1 MAQDVVPD
9 DDVALADVRTADIE
23 AADDPPAEA
32 QGRMRRSLSWPK
44 VLALVLAFSFLAGV
58 VGWYVGRGQ
67 PPGTGSVDAGALLD
81 MAAHHEQAIH
91 MANLELQDGDD
102 LYVRLFAQEVLATQS
117 YELGIIDTILDDWGY
132 DRSDRPSDSMAW
144 MGTPVPQEDMP
155 GMATPEQLAE
165 LRDATGQ
172 DTDELFLELMAE
184 HHRGAIHMASY
195 AARNADDPQVVAL
208 TTRIA
213 QNQAVEINEFIRI
226 AEQQGLTVD
235 IEPATVPDID

>member
-1 MAQDVVPD
+1 MAHDVVPD
-9 DDVALADVRTADIE
+9 DDVATDDVEHEDG
-23 AADDPPAEA
+23 PPLEVE
-32 QGRMRRSLSWPK
+32 GRVRRSLSWPK
-44 VLALVLAFSFLAGV
+44 VLALVLAFAFLAGV
-58 VGWYVGRGQ
+58 VGWYVGRGR
-67 PPGTGSVDAGALLD
+67 PPSTDSVDAGVLLD

-102 LYVRLFAQEVLATQS
+102 LYVRLFAQEILQTQG
-117 YELGIIDTILDDWGY
+117 YELGMMDTILDDWGY
-132 DRSDRPSDSMAW
+132 DRADRPSDSMGW
-144 MGTPVPQEDMP
+144 MGPPVPHEDMP
-155 GMATPEQLAE
+155 GMASPEELAE

-235 IEPATVPDID
+235 IDPATVPEID